1 MIRAQMCVVLM
12 AAAIATSACSGDN
25 GDKGTA
31 KPAGTVASTTTIP
44 ANQARVVVRGNATL
58 DGKPFDAEFLGAIV
72 RRDGLVT
79 PCQYTLPQVTNGR
92 FTIPVMSEVEA
103 SGCGGPGSEI
113 LLWTFQKNTQYFST
127 KAVAWPGNGNTTT
140 FGARFST
147 ATPNGDSR
155 PRTEIAGEIFEQ
167 DGRRLPAGTRV
178 EAYIG
183 KTLCG
188 VATAR
193 TSGDF
198 TGVSLSIVGPD
209 SVAGCTRGGTVT
221 FRVDGRQAVTTAVNR
236 FRAYRSL
243 DLTLP

>member
-1 MIRAQMCVVLM
+1 MRARICVVLM
-12 AAAIATSACSGDN
+12 AAAVAASACSEG
-25 GDKGTA
+25 KSTA
-31 KPAGTVASTTTIP
+31 KPTGTSAPATTIP
-44 ANQARVVVRGNATL
+44 ANQARVVVRGNASL
-58 DGKPFDAEFLGAIV
+58 DGAPFDAEFLGAIV

-79 PCQYTLPQVTNGR
+79 PCQYALPQVTKGR

-113 LLWTFQKNTQYFST
+113 LLWTFQKNAQYFST

-140 FGARFST
+140 FDPRFST
-147 ATPNGDSR
+147 ATPNGDAR
-155 PRTEIAGEIFEQ
+155 PRTEIAGEIFDK

-178 EAYIG
+178 QAYIG

-209 SVAGCTRGGTVT
+209 SVAGCARGAKVT
-221 FRVDGRQAVTTAVNR
+221 FLVDGRPTVTTAVNR

-243 DLTLP
+243 DLTLR